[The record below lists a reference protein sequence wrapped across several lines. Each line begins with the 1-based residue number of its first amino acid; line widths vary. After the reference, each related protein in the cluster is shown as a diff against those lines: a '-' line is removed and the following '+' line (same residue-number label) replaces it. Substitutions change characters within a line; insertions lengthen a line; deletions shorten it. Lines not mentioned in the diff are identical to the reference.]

1 MCQLRIS
8 VFFYFTRQ
16 TLILNS
22 FGPLLTRYTVTQISS
37 FGPLLTQ
44 HTVTQI
50 PSFGPLLTQ
59 HMVTRIPIILGLR
72 LMDQGNIAGF
82 RNSTD
87 KSVVIAMCT

>member
-22 FGPLLTRYTVTQISS
+22 FGPLLTQYTVTQISS

-50 PSFGPLLTQ
+50 PSFGPLITQ
-59 HMVTRIPIILGLR
+59 HTVTRIPIILGLR

-82 RNSTD
+82 SNSRE
-87 KSVVIAMCT
+87 